1 MSRGPVVVDTDVC
14 SGRLIANSLLAR
26 RYEPLLTGRA
36 EVISFQTV
44 AELRYGARLSGW
56 GQVRLARLEAAIAEV
71 EVVHTGGEAKTLTN
85 RNLSDSRLTG
95 HRWAIR
101 LLTEDLGT
109 RRLRTLT
116 PDAVETAFT
125 RRATTEPQLGPGGRE
140 SGTGLSQQSLIKLR
154 STLNQAL
161 TWPNAATSSPATLH
175 PSSNSPP
182 TPHHPH
188 PAGR

>member
-109 RRLRTLT
+109 RRLR
-116 PDAVETAFT
+116 A
-125 RRATTEPQLGPGGRE
+125 
-140 SGTGLSQQSLIKLR
+140 
-154 STLNQAL
+154 
-161 TWPNAATSSPATLH
+161 
-175 PSSNSPP
+175 SPP
-182 TPHHPH
+182 TTSRPPSPDAPPPNRSSD
-188 PAGR
+188 PAAVNRAPGCRSSR